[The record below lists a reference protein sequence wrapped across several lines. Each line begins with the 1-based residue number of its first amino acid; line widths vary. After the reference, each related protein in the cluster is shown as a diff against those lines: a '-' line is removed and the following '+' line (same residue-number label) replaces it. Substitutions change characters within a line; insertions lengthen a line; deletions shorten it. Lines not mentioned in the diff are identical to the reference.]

1 MAVSPVDCRDG
12 KEKETKS
19 RPCETAKQAVSQQRR
34 NRKTVAGII
43 DSGRVGTDGLLS
55 TIEDAVS
62 YSDIAVDD
70 CVGSDN
76 IVASSAL
83 GERVNPDVI
92 QRESSLVHSSQ
103 GDPTSA

>member
-1 MAVSPVDCRDG
+1 MAVSRVDCRDD

-43 DSGRVGTDGLLS
+43 DSGGVGADGLLS
-55 TIEDAVS
+55 AIEDAVS

-70 CVGSDN
+70 SVGSDN

-83 GERVNPDVI
+83 GD
-92 QRESSLVHSSQ
+92 
-103 GDPTSA
+103 